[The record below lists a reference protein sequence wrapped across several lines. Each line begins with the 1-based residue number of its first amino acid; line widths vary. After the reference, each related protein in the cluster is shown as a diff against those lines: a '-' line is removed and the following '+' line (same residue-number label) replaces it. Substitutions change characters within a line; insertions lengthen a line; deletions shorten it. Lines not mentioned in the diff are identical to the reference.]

1 MGEIARE
8 KLNGIDTEALK
19 KVMAEVSKN
28 PSVGKVK
35 FQVTT
40 TWRGTT
46 KSETVVQGYE
56 IGGQKVKRKHTFV
69 IDEPKELLGEDT
81 SAHPQE
87 FLMGAMNACILNT
100 YVIAAAMKGIKL
112 EKVEM
117 ETEGELDLRG
127 FLGIDR
133 NVMPGYKELKYKIR
147 LKGNGTKEQYKEVH
161 KTVVATSP
169 NTVCTENSLL
179 ISINHLTKI
188 KYRGTDFLPNLETA
202 ENGGPKLLGR
212 VANRRRVTLS
222 TLAHQLTS

>member
-1 MGEIARE
+1 MCSKNKNKEVIMGEITKE

-19 KVMAEVSKN
+19 QVMGQVSKD
-28 PSVGKVK
+28 PSLGRVK

-40 TWRGTT
+40 TWKGTT

-56 IGGQKVKRKHTFV
+56 IGGQKVKRRHSFV

-81 SAHPQE
+81 SANPQE
-87 FLMGAMNACILNT
+87 YLMGAMNACILNT

-127 FLGIDR
+127 FLGIDK
-133 NVMPGYKELKYKIR
+133 NVIPGYKELKYKVR
-147 LKGNGTKEQYKEVH
+147 LKGNGTQEQYEEVH

-169 NTVCTENSLL
+169 NYYNISRAIELKTEL
-179 ISINHLTKI
+179 I
-188 KYRGTDFLPNLETA
+188 FE
-202 ENGGPKLLGR
+202 
-212 VANRRRVTLS
+212 
-222 TLAHQLTS
+222 